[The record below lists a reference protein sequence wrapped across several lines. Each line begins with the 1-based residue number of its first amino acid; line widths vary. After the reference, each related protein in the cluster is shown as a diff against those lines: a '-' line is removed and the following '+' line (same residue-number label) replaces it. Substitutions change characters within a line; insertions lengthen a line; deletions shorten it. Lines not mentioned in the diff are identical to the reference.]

1 MDLVTFP
8 VLSQIEPQAPLLVV
22 PRVGAGSA
30 QETKILNFQGG
41 HQRSYT
47 GGGSSNCFVDHSAQE
62 WEQVR
67 DLIASVFLQ
76 S

>member
-1 MDLVTFP
+1 M
-8 VLSQIEPQAPLLVV
+8 LSQIEPQAPLLVV

-30 QETKILNFQGG
+30 QETKILNFQGVTKG
-41 HQRSYT
+41 HIQE
-47 GGGSSNCFVDHSAQE
+47 GGSSNCFVDHSAQE